1 MTNKKITV
9 SGRIKAK
16 QGMEE
21 QLKQSLLSV
30 LEPTRA
36 EPGCINFYLHQ
47 GLDDKSAFMAY
58 QNWFSKEAEDE
69 HYKQPYMQAYMSE
82 APGMLAG
89 APDITVWKLIEP
101 KTTQDPGKEEGK
113 MEKTLVSV
121 LEQLKGQLGTSA
133 MEAPMDAYGDKQGR
147 EEVIIRYTVGKGEF
161 AMWNGKLVSALHCA
175 MFKMNGERD
184 GTFEGVW
191 FPQIDPVKMA
201 EKPAQ
206 PQDPLNEP
214 EGPFPPTYIGAFTK
228 AIWTFGDESAI
239 IGIGPASLQLANFTD
254 DSALFLVSVA
264 GIIANGK
271 GKYKNAR
278 GVKTALGATFIPKGS
293 TFPDPSPGN
302 QFGAVTIETFRV
314 VRAKDIK

>member
-1 MTNKKITV
+1 MKDKKITV
-9 SGRIKAK
+9 SGRIQAK

-21 QLKQSLLSV
+21 QLKQALLSV
-30 LEPTRA
+30 LGPTRA

-47 GLDDKSAFMAY
+47 GREDGSRFMAY
-58 QNWFSKEAEDE
+58 QNWVSKEAEDA
-69 HYKQPYMQAYMSE
+69 HYQQPYMQAYMKT

-89 APDITVWKLIEP
+89 APDVSTWDMIDLETNPHSGE
-101 KTTQDPGKEEGK
+101 KEKK
-113 MEKTLVSV
+113 MDKTLVGV
-121 LEQLKGQLGTSA
+121 LEQLAGGIGSA
-133 MEAPMDAYGDKQGR
+133 GLSIPMDAYGDKKGR

-161 AMWNGKLVSALHCA
+161 AMWKGKLVSALHCA
-175 MFKMNGERD
+175 MFKLSGERD

-191 FPQIDPVKMA
+191 EPQIDPAKMA

-206 PQDPLNEP
+206 PQDPLNKA

-228 AIWTFGDESAI
+228 AIWTFGDDSAI

-254 DSALFLVSVA
+254 ESALFLVSVA

-271 GKYKNAR
+271 GKYKDAR

-293 TFPDPSPGN
+293 TFPDPTPGN
-302 QFGAVTIETFRV
+302 QFDAVTVETFRV
-314 VRAKDIK
+314 VRAKQLA